1 MKKIMLAAVLLL
13 SVPSTY
19 AAQSV
24 MFGYGTDHNRNC
36 DSCFEDDST
45 YLTAAYRHYLKK
57 QPFKKRYEFIPL
69 YGAPRGVP
77 AYVLYND
84 WSPYNRY
91 GYSDSGLF
99 IQGNI
104 TKWSNGD
111 LGSDRD
117 GTYIGVGAGYRSRGI
132 WAPNLSR
139 RWFLEGSVG
148 IGNLDN
154 PDGRHPDGRGRLTT
168 STQFQLT
175 GGVGYR
181 VTERVNII
189 GDYRHWSNG
198 NSIFE
203 RSSKYSPN
211 IGRDSI
217 GITVEIKLG
226 KQ

>member
-1 MKKIMLAAVLLL
+1 MKKLMLAAVLLLL

-24 MFGYGTDHNRNC
+24 SVMFGYGTDHNRDC

-57 QPFKKRYEFIPL
+57 QPFKRRYADF
-69 YGAPRGVP
+69 GRGP
-77 AYVLYND
+77 GG

-91 GYSDSGLF
+91 GYEDSGLF

-104 TKWSNGD
+104 TKWSDGD

-181 VTERVNII
+181 LTKRVNII
-189 GDYRHWSNG
+189 GDYKHWSNG
-198 NSIFE
+198 KSLFE

-211 IGRDSI
+211 TGRDSI
-217 GITVEIKLG
+217 GVTVEIKLG
-226 KQ
+226 MSDLGF